1 MLLKTIK
8 ENRGNAIQTEIAAE
22 LIDNRVVSWF
32 DNL

>member
-1 MLLKTIK
+1 MLLKTVK
-8 ENRGNAIQTEIAAE
+8 ENQGNAIQTAISAE